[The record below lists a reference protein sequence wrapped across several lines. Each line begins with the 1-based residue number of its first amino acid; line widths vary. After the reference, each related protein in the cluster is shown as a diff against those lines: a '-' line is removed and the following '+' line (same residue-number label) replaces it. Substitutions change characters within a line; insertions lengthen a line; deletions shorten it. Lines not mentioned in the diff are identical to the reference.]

1 MSKQTFRD
9 PSETLSAASETQPD
23 SEPHAHRRAA
33 DVEMARML
41 GTAPFR
47 VALDS
52 SGAGIAHWKAM
63 RLPAAHSSSPTPCRP
78 IMGGLSLKVLAS
90 AIERLRSDSEAD
102 VSLVALASDAGPSR
116 FHFCCAFKEST
127 GLSPH
132 VWLRQHRLD
141 QAMNLL
147 GHTDASI
154 ARVAA
159 ELGYASQS
167 AFAAAFRRLSGETP
181 SDWRRRVRRQQ
192 SPQLTKCLPN
202 ARTAL

>member
-1 MSKQTFRD
+1 MISSDGARRQCCQHRGSNVALHGSDTWQPQREHKPMSKQTFRD

-23 SEPHAHRRAA
+23 SEPNAHRRAA

-63 RLPAAHSSSPTPCRP
+63 RLPAAHSSSPTTCRP
-78 IMGGLSLKVLAS
+78 IMG
-90 AIERLRSDSEAD
+90 
-102 VSLVALASDAGPSR
+102 
-116 FHFCCAFKEST
+116 

-147 GHTDASI
+147 GDTDASI
-154 ARVAA
+154 AQVAA

-181 SDWRRRVRRQQ
+181 SDWRRRVRRRQ

-202 ARTAL
+202 ARTAP